1 MNLGFQI
8 LPKGVRYVQ
17 KSISLIGRK
26 NYTLS
31 NGLKIHIPTL
41 NEIRGENDYNEVEY
55 FQLISPFICTSS
67 DFMVELYDKGV
78 NFQDLSDDYLFFATL
93 MVATDNKFDYR
104 NLFEG
109 VGVCD
114 FQVVEDVNGSIYVFD
129 EESKIIIN
137 REIYEEIS
145 DVLCKMHFREKKHKK
160 YSNKFSFEKAI
171 EFEKKRVQRAKE
183 RKRESELDSLI
194 LFATCNNGFKYN
206 LENVGNLTIYDF
218 YSSIRQ
224 LQKNEHVDNLFLGGY
239 TGNLDL
245 SKIAP
250 DELNKFKI

>member
-1 MNLGFQI
+1 M
-8 LPKGVRYVQ
+8 Q

-41 NEIRGENDYNEVEY
+41 NEIRGENDYKELEY
-55 FQLISPFICTSS
+55 FQLVSPFICTPT
-67 DFMVELYDKGV
+67 DFMVELYDKGI
-78 NFQDLSDDYLFFATL
+78 NFQDLNDDYIFFATL
-93 MVATDNKFDYR
+93 MVATDNKYNYS

-109 VGVCD
+109 VGICN
-114 FQVVEDVNGSIYVFD
+114 FQVVEDVDGSVYVFD
-129 EESKIIIN
+129 KENKIIIN

-145 DVLCKMHFREKKHKK
+145 AVLCKMHFREKKHRK

-171 EFEKKRVQRAKE
+171 EFEKKKAQRAKE
-183 RKRESELDSLI
+183 KKQESELDCLI

-206 LENVGNLTIYDF
+206 LDNVGSLTIYDF

-239 TGNLDL
+239 TGNVDL
-245 SKIAP
+245 SKIAS